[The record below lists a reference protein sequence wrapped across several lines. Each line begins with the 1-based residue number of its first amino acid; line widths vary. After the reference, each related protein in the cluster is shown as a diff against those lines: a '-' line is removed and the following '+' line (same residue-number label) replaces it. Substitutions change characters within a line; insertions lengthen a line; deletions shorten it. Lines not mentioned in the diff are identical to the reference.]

1 MPDQQQ
7 TSPRAIEIFR
17 AGRHVAMDGKTYEFS
32 RADIA
37 AIAASYDPAASE
49 APIVVGHPE
58 LHAPAYGWVRGLE
71 AQGDVLVAKVDQV
84 DPAFAE
90 LVNAGR
96 FKKVSAS
103 LFAAG
108 SPGNPKPDGYY
119 LRHVGF
125 LGATAP
131 AVKGLRDASFAA
143 ADGVLS
149 FGADESRWAFRS
161 IADLLRRMRDYFVEA
176 KGVEAAEQMAP
187 SWLLDSIAE
196 AGRTPEAVQS
206 YAEPAPVR
214 FASPA
219 AEEHAM
225 NHTAEQLAQRETEL
239 AERERRV
246 AAAEAERQRA
256 SFAEF
261 AETLVARGSLLP
273 RQKVAVV
280 ECMALLAGAQAVS
293 FADGGET
300 RTAQPVELLRD
311 LLGALP
317 AQLNFA
323 EKSGAGTVPA
333 VASFAAPPG
342 VVVDPV
348 GLDIHNRAL
357 AYVRQHKVSY
367 EQAVDAVYAA
377 R

>member
-1 MPDQQQ
+1 MPEPQ
-7 TSPRAIEIFR
+7 TQTRAIEIFR
-17 AGRHVAMDGKTYEFS
+17 AGRHVAMDGRSFDFS

-37 AIAASYDPAASE
+37 AIAASYDPATSE

-108 SPGNPKPDGYY
+108 SPGNPKPEGYY

-149 FGADESRWAFRS
+149 FGDNDRWAFRS
-161 IADLLRRMRDYFVEA
+161 IADVLRKMRDYFVEA
-176 KGVEAAEQMAP
+176 KGAEAADQMAP
-187 SWLLDSIAE
+187 SWLIDSIAE
-196 AGRTPEAVQS
+196 AGRAPEAVQS

-214 FASPA
+214 FAAPT
-219 AEEHAM
+219 AEEITM
-225 NHTAEQLAQRETEL
+225 PQTAEQLAQRETEL
-239 AERERRV
+239 AERERRI
-246 AAAEAERQRA
+246 AAAESERARA
-256 SFAEF
+256 GYAEF
-261 AETLVARGSLLP
+261 AESLVARGSLLP

-280 ECMALLAGAQAVS
+280 ECLALLAGAQPIS
-293 FADGGET
+293 FADGDET
-300 RTAQPVELLRD
+300 KTAQPVDLLRS
-311 LLGALP
+311 LLSDLP
-317 AQLNFA
+317 AQISFS
-323 EKSGAGTVPA
+323 EKSGADTLPPTVA
-333 VASFAAPPG
+333 FAAPPG
-342 VVVDPV
+342 VVVDPT
-348 GLDIHNRAL
+348 GLEIHNRAL
-357 AYVRQHKVSY
+357 AYARQHKVSY